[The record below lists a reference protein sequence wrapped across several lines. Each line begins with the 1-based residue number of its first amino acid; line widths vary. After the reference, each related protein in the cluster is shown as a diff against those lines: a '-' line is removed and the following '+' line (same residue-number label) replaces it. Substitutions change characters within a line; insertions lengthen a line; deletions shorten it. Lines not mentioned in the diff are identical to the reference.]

1 MQHSIWRGW
10 HTDQMTTSTSLT
22 VSRSVNAP
30 AAEIFDLLTNPDRHA
45 EFDGSG
51 YVRSSDKAQRI
62 TKVGQHFRMNMQGPH
77 MGGEYQTDNHVT
89 GYAQNQ
95 LVAWKTAPAGEEPP
109 GWEWVYELKSEGSD
123 DTMVSLTYDWSK
135 VTDQKLIKQVP
146 IPLVTADEMEASLAA
161 LASALH
167 S

>member
-1 MQHSIWRGW
+1 
-10 HTDQMTTSTSLT
+10 MTTSTSLT
-22 VSRSVNAP
+22 VTRSINAP
-30 AAEIFDLLTNPDRHA
+30 AGQVFDLLTNPDRHP

-51 YVRSSDKAQRI
+51 YLRSSDKAQRI
-62 TKVGQHFRMNMQGPH
+62 TKVGQQFRMNMAGPH

-89 GYAQNQ
+89 GYAENK
-95 LVAWKTAPAGEEPP
+95 LVAWQTAPAGEQPP

-123 DTMVSLTYDWSK
+123 QTQVSLTYDWSK
-135 VTDQKLIKQVP
+135 VTDQKLLKQVP
-146 IPLVTADEMEASLAA
+146 IPLVTADELESSLAS

>member
-1 MQHSIWRGW
+1 
-10 HTDQMTTSTSLT
+10 MTSSTSLT
-22 VSRSVNAP
+22 VSRSINAP
-30 AAEIFDLLTNPDRHA
+30 AAQIFDLLTNPDRHV

-51 YVRSSDKAQRI
+51 FLRSSDKAQRI
-62 TKVGQHFRMNMQGPH
+62 TKVGQQFRMNMEGPH

-89 GYAQNQ
+89 GYAENK

-109 GWEWVYELKSEGSD
+109 GWEWVYELKSEGSG
-123 DTMVSLTYDWSK
+123 DTEVSLTYDWSK

-146 IPLVTADEMEASLAA
+146 IPLVSADDLESSLASLAA
-161 LASALH
+161 ALH